1 MISRFLSPTVQGE
14 LNRIVSLLVLHRAT
28 PFNRPPCSVG
38 LLVYIGPSP
47 RIHRRPRRFAG
58 SSSWPRA
65 IQIFCLARSQLD
77 PSLCGSASKPRGGE
91 AKTMQFHPPPPLPC
105 SDGRLKLKFAPGRPS
120 LAASSQPCLLLPPQL
135 QVGQQIL
142 RSNPARLHTGVRLC
156 SMATYHHGL
165 DRCLIC
171 KQPRTGWRSS
181 GAQNLVAIVWS
192 LVATIRMVVRTW
204 WRRVSLGGGA
214 VTCMGQV
221 IRSHEKITCLLHYN
235 CLPSRTRAPPSV
247 QQCVGC

>member
-14 LNRIVSLLVLHRAT
+14 LNRVVSLLVLHRAT
-28 PFNRPPCSVG
+28 PFNRPPCLVG

-58 SSSWPRA
+58 SSSWPRT

-77 PSLCGSASKPRGGE
+77 PSLCGSASEPRGGKAE
-91 AKTMQFHPPPPLPC
+91 TMQFHPPPPLPY

-120 LAASSQPCLLLPPQL
+120 LATSSQPCLLLPPQL
-135 QVGQQIL
+135 RVGQQIP
-142 RSNPARLHTGVRLC
+142 RSDPARLHTGVRLR

-171 KQPRTGWRSS
+171 KQPRTWWRLS
-181 GAQNLVAIVWS
+181 GAQNLVAIV
-192 LVATIRMVVRTW
+192 
-204 WRRVSLGGGA
+204 
-214 VTCMGQV
+214 
-221 IRSHEKITCLLHYN
+221 
-235 CLPSRTRAPPSV
+235 
-247 QQCVGC
+247 

>member
-14 LNRIVSLLVLHRAT
+14 LSRQPCRQPPRSTSGYPIQSTSLFGRPSCLHRT
-28 PFNRPPCSVG
+28 IPQD
-38 LLVYIGPSP
+38 PSAI
-47 RIHRRPRRFAG
+47 RKFAG

-77 PSLCGSASKPRGGE
+77 PSLCGSASEPQGGE

-135 QVGQQIL
+135 RVGQQIPH
-142 RSNPARLHTGVRLC
+142 SNPARLHTGVRLH
-156 SMATYHHGL
+156 SMATYQHGF
-165 DRCLIC
+165 DRCLIY

-181 GAQNLVAIVWS
+181 GAQNLVVIIWS
-192 LVATIRMVVRTW
+192 LVATIKMVVKTW
-204 WRRVSLGGGA
+204 WHCVSLGGGA
-214 VTCMGQV
+214 VTQMSQV
-221 IRSHEKITCLLHYN
+221 I
-235 CLPSRTRAPPSV
+235 
-247 QQCVGC
+247 